1 MRKANE
7 TQLKEGSWLD
17 IPLVY
22 EDGSRA
28 ILTIEKGSTG
38 DRAFDAAFAAWSARP

>member
-7 TQLKEGSWLD
+7 TLLKEGSWLD

-28 ILTIEKGSTG
+28 ILTIEKGSAG